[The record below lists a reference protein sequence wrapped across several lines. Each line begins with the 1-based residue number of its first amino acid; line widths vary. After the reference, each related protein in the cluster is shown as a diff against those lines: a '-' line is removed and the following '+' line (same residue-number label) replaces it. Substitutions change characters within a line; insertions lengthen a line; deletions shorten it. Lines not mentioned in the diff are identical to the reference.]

1 MATTSD
7 SRDSG
12 GVAHYATGEDLS
24 YAALL
29 ERGLDMG
36 VLISE
41 YVTRAGVQ
49 GVRTLARALSLVPSE
64 QHAHESVEAI
74 NAYECLKSTAS
85 AKQAEQ
91 ACTLEDV
98 VTADRN
104 AKGIR
109 EKHPSWGIGADVAL
123 ARHESPRT
131 GVQFLNYSRILTEDL
146 SYATQGLKD
155 GTITEDEAQLIVR
168 EVRNLRSE
176 NRRLIDQML
185 FCETHNAF
193 GSGGAILRE
202 MIRGWAAI
210 LEPGAETDLEEKAM
224 KARYIDLYQIDAH
237 RMKITGLLPL
247 EYGVALCQVLARE
260 SGHAQA
266 AGDTRNRGQIAADFL
281 LESLTGIREPNGIPL
296 QVSLIMTDRTLLEGN
311 QEPALIPGY
320 GFISAKKAKNLFTGN
335 PQNPLDTWIRRLYT
349 APGTGD
355 LVAMDSKA
363 RLFKGSLKRFI
374 TLRDQH
380 CRTPYCNGR
389 IEHLD
394 HVVQVRRGGPT
405 TAENSSSRCKWCNAT
420 KEAPDWEE
428 CTISGDRHTIR
439 VTTSSGHIYSSTA
452 PPLPGAHSQSKHPQD
467 E

>member
-1 MATTSD
+1 METTSS
-7 SRDSG
+7 SRDYG
-12 GVAHYATGEDLS
+12 GIAHYATSEDTS
-24 YAALL
+24 YSVFLD
-29 ERGLDMG
+29 RGLDMG
-36 VLISE
+36 LLISE
-41 YVTRAGVQ
+41 YV
-49 GVRTLARALSLVPSE
+49 VRTGIQGIRTLTRALSLAPAE
-64 QHAHESVEAI
+64 LHAHESVEAI

-91 ACTLEDV
+91 ACTLEDALTTER
-98 VTADRN
+98 TAN
-104 AKGIR
+104 GIR
-109 EKHPSWGIGADVAL
+109 EKHPTWGIGADVAL

-131 GVQFLNYSRILTEDL
+131 GVQFLNYSRILTVDL
-146 SYATQGLKD
+146 PYATQGLKD

-168 EVRNLRSE
+168 EVRNLRGE
-176 NRRLIDQML
+176 NRNLIDQML

-193 GSGGAILRE
+193 GGGGAILRE

-210 LEPGAETDLEEKAM
+210 LEPVTETDLEEKAM
-224 KARYIDLYQIDAH
+224 KGRYVDLYQIDAH

-281 LESLTGIREPNGIPL
+281 MESLTGIRESNGVPL
-296 QVSLIMTDRTLLEGN
+296 QISLIMTDRTLIQGH

-320 GFISAKKAKNLFTGN
+320 GFISAKKARNLFDGN
-335 PQNPLDTWIRRLYT
+335 PENPLDTWIRRLYT

-428 CTISGDRHTIR
+428 CTVSGDRHTIR
-439 VTTSSGHIYSSTA
+439 VTTSSGHSYSSIA
-452 PPLPGAHSQSKHPQD
+452 PPLPGTHSLPEHPQV

>member
-1 MATTSD
+1 METTSG

-12 GVAHYATGEDLS
+12 GLVRYAAGEDTS

-29 ERGLDMG
+29 ERGLDIG
-36 VLISE
+36 GLIAE
-41 YVTRAGVQ
+41 YVTRTGIQ
-49 GVRTLARALSLVPSE
+49 GVRALARALSLAPAE

-74 NAYECLKSTAS
+74 NAYECLKSAAS

-91 ACTLEDV
+91 ACALEDI
-98 VTADRN
+98 VTAERLS
-104 AKGIR
+104 KGIR

-131 GVQFLNYSRILTEDL
+131 GVQFLNYSRILTDDL
-146 SYATQGLKD
+146 SYASRGLKD

-210 LEPGAETDLEEKAM
+210 LEPATETDLEEKAM
-224 KARYIDLYQIDAH
+224 KGRYVDLYEIDAH

-281 LESLTGIREPNGIPL
+281 LESVTGIREPNGVPL
-296 QVSLIMTDRTLLEGN
+296 QVSLVMTDRTLLQGH

-320 GFISAKKAKNLFTGN
+320 GFISANKARSLFAGN

-363 RLFKGSLKRFI
+363 RLFKGSLKTFI

-394 HVVQVRRGGPT
+394 HVVQVRRGGHT

-428 CTISGDRHTIR
+428 RTISGDRHTIR
-439 VTTSSGHIYSSTA
+439 VTTSSGHSYSSTA
-452 PPLPGAHSQSKHPQD
+452 PPLPGTHRQPEHPHD

>member
-1 MATTSD
+1 METTSS
-7 SRDSG
+7 SREAGSIIHHAAGD
-12 GVAHYATGEDLS
+12 ELS
-24 YAALL
+24 YVSLVK
-29 ERGLDMG
+29 RGLDMG
-36 VLISE
+36 VLMAE
-41 YVTRAGVQ
+41 YLTHAGTD
-49 GVRTLARALSLVPSE
+49 GVRTLARALSLAPAE
-64 QHAHESVEAI
+64 QDACESVEAI
-74 NAYECLKSTAS
+74 NAYECLKSTSS

-98 VTADRN
+98 VTAERI

-109 EKHPSWGIGADVAL
+109 EKHPSWGIGADIAL

-146 SYATQGLKD
+146 TRATQGLKD

-193 GSGGAILRE
+193 GEGGAILRE
-202 MIRGWAAI
+202 MIRGWALI
-210 LEPGAETDLEEKAM
+210 LEPVVETDLEEKAM
-224 KARYIDLYQIDAH
+224 KGRYIDLYQIDAH
-237 RMKITGLLPL
+237 RMKITGMLPL
-247 EYGVALCQVLARE
+247 EYGVAVCQVLARE

-281 LESLTGIREPNGIPL
+281 LEALTGIREPNGIPL
-296 QVSLIMTDRTLLEGN
+296 QVSLIMTDRTLLQGN

-320 GFISAKKAKNLFTGN
+320 GFVSADKARDLFVGN
-335 PQNPLDTWIRRLYT
+335 PEEPLDTWIRRLYT

-428 CTISGDRHTIR
+428 HTIPGDRHTIR
-439 VTTSSGHIYSSTA
+439 VTTSSGHAYNSTA
-452 PPLPGAHSQSKHPQD
+452 PPLPGNHCQPELLQH